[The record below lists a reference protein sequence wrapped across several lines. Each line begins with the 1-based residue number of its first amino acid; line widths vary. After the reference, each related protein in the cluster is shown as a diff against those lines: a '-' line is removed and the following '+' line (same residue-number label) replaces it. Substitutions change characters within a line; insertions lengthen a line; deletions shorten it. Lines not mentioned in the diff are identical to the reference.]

1 MKNSTEVIESDND
14 VILDVETAPTH
25 KLTTAASSGSTPN
38 LESDAAL
45 AQKLDEDLNGKKRH
59 REEPTVDQENGK
71 YRKKKK
77 LKATTSSSSNT
88 IIPEPEKGLAI
99 EECDYIAIRVDNAW
113 RGATVL
119 QLLDNGKA
127 IFVVY
132 DVANELEHYAFGK
145 INIAEIEYGHYSK
158 QAPQDDLVFVCDEN
172 NTTYTIP
179 KHKYK
184 VVTKA
189 TKPLIFS
196 QQPASISSSSSYSK
210 PTATKPAEVID
221 LDAEIVEIEQNLQR
235 QQAELEAK
243 KALRAESLQKVQ
255 VIITST
261 YSCINKEIEIMQD
274 IIKQSKWL
282 KAFNT
287 KGTSQADEL
296 KSITGLTFE
305 EHWKKHTDMHPQDR
319 KQRFELYVN
328 TKREFQQLNKP
339 ETSSSSNSATI
350 NSGTIRPKSN

>member
-14 VILDVETAPTH
+14 VILDVETVHTH
-25 KLTTAASSGSTPN
+25 KLTTAASSGTTPS

-45 AQKLDEDLNGKKRH
+45 AQKLDEELNGKKRH

-145 INIAEIEYGHYSK
+145 LNIADIEYGHYSK

-184 VVTKA
+184 VITKA

-196 QQPASISSSSSYSK
+196 QPAPSSSSSSSK
-210 PTATKPAEVID
+210 PTITKQVEVID
-221 LDAEIVEIEQNLQR
+221 LDAEIAEIEQNLQR
-235 QQAELEAK
+235 QQAELAAK
-243 KALRAESLQKVQ
+243 KALRAESLQKIQ
-255 VIITST
+255 AIITST

-282 KAFNT
+282 KTFNT
-287 KGTSQADEL
+287 KGISQANEL
-296 KSITGLTFE
+296 KNITGLRFE
-305 EHWKKHTDMHPQDR
+305 EHREKHPDMHPQDR
-319 KQRFELYVN
+319 KQLLVLYVN
-328 TKREFQQLNKP
+328 TKKEFNKLHET
-339 ETSSSSNSATI
+339 ETSSSSNSSTM
-350 NSGTIRPKSN
+350 RPKSN

>member
-25 KLTTAASSGSTPN
+25 KLTTAASSGSTAN

-45 AQKLDEDLNGKKRH
+45 AKKLDEELNGKKR
-59 REEPTVDQENGK
+59 RLEEPTVDQENDK
-71 YRKKKK
+71 FRKKKK
-77 LKATTSSSSNT
+77 LKATTSSAS

-119 QLLDNGKA
+119 QLLDNRKA

-132 DVANELEHYAFGK
+132 DVANELEEYAFAK
-145 INIAEIEYGHYSK
+145 LNIAEIEYAHYSK

-189 TKPLIFS
+189 TKPLMFS
-196 QQPASISSSSSYSK
+196 QPAPSSSSSSSK
-210 PTATKPAEVID
+210 PTVTKQVEVID
-221 LDAEIVEIEQNLQR
+221 LDAEIAQIEQNLQR

-243 KALRAESLQKVQ
+243 KALRAERLQKIQ
-255 VIITST
+255 AIITST
-261 YSCINKEIEIMQD
+261 YSCINQEIEIMQS
-274 IIKQSKWL
+274 IIDQNKQL
-282 KAFNT
+282 KIVHA

-296 KSITGLTFE
+296 KSIVGIKFE
-305 EHWKKHTDMHPQDR
+305 EHAKKYPNMHDKNHNQILTLYYKT
-319 KQRFELYVN
+319 KQ
-328 TKREFQQLNKP
+328 EFAKLNKV
-339 ETSSSSNSATI
+339 ETSSSSNNNTM
-350 NSGTIRPKSN
+350 RPKSN